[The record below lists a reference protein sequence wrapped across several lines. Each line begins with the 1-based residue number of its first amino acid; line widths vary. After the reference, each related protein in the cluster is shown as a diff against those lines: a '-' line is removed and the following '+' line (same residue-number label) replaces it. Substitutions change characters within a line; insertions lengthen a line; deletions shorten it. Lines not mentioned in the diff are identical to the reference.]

1 MKIIDASRMRLV
13 HRGAEWDLPTDPS
26 SRDMAKHLVRNERLV
41 TWLKPE
47 GVGGEANMIPA
58 IMVGGRFC
66 ALSVRM
72 MKAIWRCPQLPR
84 RAPPCRLC
92 TAFGSLDAHPHIKHA
107 LIARCARRDVRLRKG
122 FVNLEPLPQG
132 GFKPR

>member
-47 GVGGEANMIPA
+47 GVGGEANMVPA

-72 MKAIWRCPQLPR
+72 MKAIWRCPQ
-84 RAPPCRLC
+84 PPSYPAGPLHACALRLDPSMR
-92 TAFGSLDAHPHIKHA
+92 TRI
-107 LIARCARRDVRLRKG
+107 
-122 FVNLEPLPQG
+122 
-132 GFKPR
+132 